1 METILIADDH
11 EIVRS
16 GIRRMI
22 EGISPQYH
30 FIEASTCA
38 DVVNVLSQNPVQYA
52 ILDMFLADGNIFS
65 TIDLISKYSQQTNI
79 LVYSQ
84 NAEKIYARRLLE
96 KGIRGFV
103 SKQASMDE
111 LEKALEELLKGQLYL
126 SAELRNLMVYSSP
139 DEASTNPLD
148 SLSNRE
154 LEVLEYLAMGL
165 GTKEISQK
173 MKLDITTISTYR
185 RRAYEKLQVQNFVE
199 MKDKFA
205 LYKMKY

>member
-1 METILIADDH
+1 METVLIADDH
-11 EIVRS
+11 EIVRN
-16 GIRRMI
+16 GIRTMI
-22 EGISPQYH
+22 EGISLQYR
-30 FIEASTCA
+30 FIEVSTCA
-38 DVVNVLSQNPVQYA
+38 DVIKVLSQNRIEYA
-52 ILDMFLADGNIFS
+52 ILDMFLADANIFS
-65 TIDLISKYSQQTNI
+65 TIDVISKYSKLTNI

-84 NAEKIYARRLLE
+84 NAEKIYAKRLLE
-96 KGIRGFV
+96 IGIRGFV
-103 SKQASMDE
+103 SKQASMEE
-111 LEKALEELLKGQLYL
+111 LEKALEELLKGNLYL
-126 SAELRNLMVYSSP
+126 SPELRNLMVHSSP

-148 SLSNRE
+148 NLSDRE

-173 MKLDITTISTYR
+173 MKLDITTVSTYR